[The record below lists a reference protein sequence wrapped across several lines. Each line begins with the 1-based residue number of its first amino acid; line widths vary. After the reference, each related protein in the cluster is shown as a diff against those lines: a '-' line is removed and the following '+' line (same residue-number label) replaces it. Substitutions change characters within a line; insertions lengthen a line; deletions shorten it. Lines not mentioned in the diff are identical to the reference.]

1 MPTSRPSIRA
11 LPVIA
16 GRAMAP
22 RGKKASGSALGAGA
36 LLTMVARAARER
48 RATWGGTD
56 DRRNLPVIIASAE
69 AKD

>member
-1 MPTSRPSIRA
+1 MPISRPSIRA

-48 RATWGGTD
+48 RATWGGKGEKRD
-56 DRRNLPVIIASAE
+56 LPFIAS
-69 AKD
+69 

>member
-1 MPTSRPSIRA
+1 MPTSRPSISA

-36 LLTMVARAARER
+36 PLTMVARAARER
-48 RATWGGTD
+48 RATWGGKGQ
-56 DRRNLPVIIASAE
+56 RRDVPSTAT
-69 AKD
+69 